1 MGGFKPWQTSVAA
14 GRTAC
19 LRVGSYPPRPAA
31 GSILSTTVHY
41 CMRVPCAVL
50 IAALSWSGSA
60 SAEPLPIAAERQ
72 IVHTC
77 IDHAAGALEVSP
89 LVLRLLYSLES
100 GRVGHV
106 SHWGEGNFDIG
117 PMQINNWW
125 LRRLSA
131 AGITLEELRDNAC
144 TNVFVGA
151 WIFKHELERAG
162 DVALAI
168 ARYHSPTP
176 AHQRRYLDRAT
187 RHLDQMLRTQGRP
200 VATADAPRS
209 EPASAAPRAAATPD
223 RPRLRSIAATT
234 AAATI
239 QSPAAG
245 ASAPQ

>member
-1 MGGFKPWQTSVAA
+1 
-14 GRTAC
+14 
-19 LRVGSYPPRPAA
+19 
-31 GSILSTTVHY
+31 
-41 CMRVPCAVL
+41 MRLPCAVL

-151 WIFKHELERAG
+151 WIFKHELQRAG

-187 RHLDQMLRTQGRP
+187 RHLEEMLRTQGRP

-209 EPASAAPRAAATPD
+209 EQALAAPRAEVTSD
-223 RPRLRSIAATT
+223 RPRLRSIAG
-234 AAATI
+234 TI
-239 QSPAAG
+239 ASPAAD